1 MRPRESR
8 PHRASSEKVYG
19 DDMASLQKG
28 DPSLDAGQAGEEIRH
43 LLGDSSLGRI
53 LVASSGKGLVSIL
66 MGEDEEL
73 LIEDLQRRFP
83 EVQLVRGDGEE
94 DRHRL
99 KLVLAFAED
108 PSRGIDLPLDV
119 RGTDFQR
126 RVWQALREI
135 PVGQTSSFTDIAQKI
150 GEPKAMRAVGNACST
165 NNLAL
170 AVPCHRVLHRDG
182 TLSGA
187 ITGATPGSAS
197 CSTGRRRQH
206 GVAAD
211 SSDTPA

>member
-1 MRPRESR
+1 
-8 PHRASSEKVYG
+8 
-19 DDMASLQKG
+19 MASPQKG

-83 EVQLVRGDGEE
+83 EVQHVRGDGEE
-94 DRHRL
+94 DRHPL

-108 PSRGIDLPLDV
+108 PSRGLDLPLDV

-135 PVGQTSSFTDIAQKI
+135 PVGQTSCRSAAT
-150 GEPKAMRAVGNACST
+150 CSS
-165 NNLAL
+165 
-170 AVPCHRVLHRDG
+170 P
-182 TLSGA
+182 
-187 ITGATPGSAS
+187 
-197 CSTGRRRQH
+197 RRTAPPSRN
-206 GVAAD
+206 
-211 SSDTPA
+211 

>member
-19 DDMASLQKG
+19 DDMASPQKG
-28 DPSLDAGQAGEEIRH
+28 DPSLDAGRAGEEIRH

-53 LVASSGKGLVSIL
+53 LVASSGKGPVSIL

-108 PSRGIDLPLDV
+108 PSRGLDLPLDV

-135 PVGQTSSFTDIAQKI
+135 PVGQTSCRSAAT
-150 GEPKAMRAVGNACST
+150 CSS
-165 NNLAL
+165 
-170 AVPCHRVLHRDG
+170 P
-182 TLSGA
+182 
-187 ITGATPGSAS
+187 
-197 CSTGRRRQH
+197 RRTAPPSRN
-206 GVAAD
+206 
-211 SSDTPA
+211 